1 MKKVLNI
8 KNIGLLIIGILLSV
22 LVINTKEVKAT
33 GTVTWSGP
41 SSITIRETINHI
53 AGPITASRE
62 YTSFDQ
68 PVTINYTA
76 SDLPTNNSITKTT
89 VLDFSSIDFTDAVP
103 GDYTDQIVAGDLI
116 DSNDNFL
123 SDYIT
128 GPSTNYQITLSIRNV
143 VDANNVPTGNFT
155 ASLVLERCEY
165 NESTDEWDNCSK
177 VSPSSGVL
185 YADYSYETN
194 PDHFGHI
201 EISKTVKGI
210 GADTAEY
217 FSMVITVNNVPGIA
231 SSTATYLLDATGYV
245 YPITGIDASV
255 SYNGSTINNPAT
267 ITVGTPVTIYIKH
280 GQTAVIG
287 QVTKSSGETFDAI
300 PKGAVYSGKP
310 RSYNRDKAP
319 QIKRLGELADGSWVF
334 GSYFTVSEDAKDYTP
349 SFIVNNGNITSGYS
363 VPNTGID
370 SGTNTLDFYNEKEM
384 SVVTGIVTIV
394 LPFIIIVGISIGG
407 IFLIRY
413 LRNNKLASK

>member
-62 YTSFDQ
+62 YRGFGQ

-76 SDLPTNNSITKTT
+76 SDIPTNNLITKTT
-89 VLDFSSIDFTDAVP
+89 ILDFSSIDFTDAVP
-103 GDYTDQIVAGDLI
+103 GDYTNQIIAGDLI

-155 ASLVLERCEY
+155 ASLILESCTY
-165 NESTDEWDNCSK
+165 DEQNDEDVCSK

-185 YADYSYETN
+185 YADFDYETD
-194 PDHFGHI
+194 PDNFGHI
-201 EISKTVKGI
+201 ELSKTVKGI
-210 GADTAEY
+210 GADTTKY
-217 FSMVITVNNVPGIA
+217 FPFTITIDEDNNNNVYPFE
-231 SSTATYLLDATGYV
+231 SSGWT
-245 YPITGIDASV
+245 YPISGIDSTV
-255 SYNGSTINNPAT
+255 TYNGSTVNNPTT
-267 ITVGTPVTIYIKH
+267 ITVGTPTTIYLKH
-280 GQTAVIG
+280 NQTAIIG
-287 QVTKSSGETFDAI
+287 RVTSGGETFDTI
-300 PKGAVYSGKP
+300 PHGECHYYQATPKSYDNSNSFEIKKLAVIEENGY
-310 RSYNRDKAP
+310 
-319 QIKRLGELADGSWVF
+319 WVCN
-334 GSYFTVSEDAKDYTP
+334 GSYFTVEENPGDYTA
-349 SFIVNNGNITSGYS
+349 SFSVNNGAVDEGYDIGYYG
-363 VPNTGID
+363 VND
-370 SGTNTLDFYNEKEM
+370 GTNTADFVNTKEM

-413 LRNNKLASK
+413 LRNNKLASN